1 MELTS
6 ERIQNIWDYELISA
20 WDEEGKTRVW
30 SVVDKFMSRVRPELK
45 RFELGFNETEEYLVS
60 LSLKRCLDIDPAY
73 KTKVFRAFKSDVIGF
88 IHGRSEGLSNALM
101 GGELK
106 PIILLSIN
114 NYKWIKKNTRAA
126 AKFRRNQR
134 QQEKRDSANL
144 VVKARSLSKK
154 HDWETTK

>member
-30 SVVDKFMSRVRPELK
+30 SVVDKFMARVRPELK

-60 LSLKRCLDIDPAY
+60 LNLKRCLDIDPAY
-73 KTKVFRAFKSDVIGF
+73 KTKVFRSFRSDVIGF
-88 IHGRSEGLSNALM
+88 IHGRCEGLSNALM
-101 GGELK
+101 GGEFK

-114 NYKWIKKNTRAA
+114 NYKWTKKNTRAA
-126 AKFRRNQR
+126 SKFRRHQR

-144 VVKARSLSKK
+144 VVKARSLSKQ